1 MVYMRSDG
9 ECCAYIDRG
18 VKHKVRQRFG
28 KIEYSNNNNNND
40 DDHRQW
46 QPNRMNTSTAQSA
59 HEATQRR
66 QLFCHRPQWMLNAKC
81 ILKLHEINKLP
92 VAFLCVRINHQS
104 MVHYDVNYFGAYR
117 MICWS
122 ANRKCCP
129 MISLFCCFIFRGC
142 CCCCR
147 EVLSTACCTTRKP
160 IEQLVKSYAYPKFI
174 HRMQRKEEKICSA
187 LNWIQVKNAVRW
199 LPHRVISETKRWY
212 IEQLEWVQLTRAP

>member
-1 MVYMRSDG
+1 MAWLSSQQFYYALLYLYMVYMRSDG

-59 HEATQRR
+59 HEAIPRR

-92 VAFLCVRINHQS
+92 VAFLCVRINHES

-129 MISLFCCFIFRGC
+129 MISLFCCFIFRC
-142 CCCCR
+142 CCFSAHRQGSFEHSLLHDKKTHWTIGEIICLPEIHSPNAAER
-147 EVLSTACCTTRKP
+147 RKN
-160 IEQLVKSYAYPKFI
+160 
-174 HRMQRKEEKICSA
+174 MQRTQLDTSEKCSPLIA
-187 LNWIQVKNAVRW
+187 
-199 LPHRVISETKRWY
+199 T
-212 IEQLEWVQLTRAP
+212 